1 MSDQPTQKGVERS
14 RLGFRHSSESE
25 RSLEFVIVRSSVYVL
40 LAGIVVVLLV
50 LLAWRLRATLLLV
63 AIGIFIAALL
73 NPFVRFLHRRGLR
86 RGYAVA
92 IVYLILLVLAFSF
105 GYLVFHPLISNAT
118 RFAKDLPTL
127 VSQAKRGKGLIGHLI
142 VRLHLQ
148 NWVNK
153 HVPSLESALTK
164 LSKPAF
170 AVGKTVV
177 SGVASLVTIAFISFF
192 VLLEGPVS
200 LEAALDSM
208 NPDHATRVRRIVDA
222 MAGEV
227 TGFMIGDFAT
237 SVIAG
242 FVVFAALE
250 ITGVP
255 FATVLAVWVGLVDF
269 LPMVGGLLA
278 GVPTVLV
285 AFLHSIPAGIVT
297 VIVFLVYQEIENHVL
312 YPLIVSR
319 TVRLS
324 PLWVLLA
331 VLIGAET
338 GNILGS
344 TFGAIAGAILAVPAA
359 GSVQVA
365 ARELVV
371 KRRRERIA
379 DPVAEDVSAGSR

>member
-1 MSDQPTQKGVERS
+1 MSDQPPGEDGGRT
-14 RLGFRHSSESE
+14 RLGFRKSSAAE
-25 RSLEFVIVRSSVYVL
+25 RATEWMILRSSILVL

-73 NPFVRFLHRRGLR
+73 NPFVRFLHRRGMR
-86 RGYAVA
+86 RGLAVGAVYAVL
-92 IVYLILLVLAFSF
+92 VILALAF
-105 GYLVFHPLISNAT
+105 GYLFFHPIVSNAT
-118 RFAKDLPTL
+118 KFARDLPTL
-127 VSQAKRGKGLIGHLI
+127 VSQARKGKGVIGHVI
-142 VRLHLQ
+142 VRLHLES
-148 NWVNK
+148 WVRK
-153 HVPSLESALTK
+153 HVPTLQTAIGK

-170 AVGKTVV
+170 SIGKTVV
-177 SGVASLVTIAFISFF
+177 SGVVSLVTIAFISFF
-192 VLLEGPVS
+192 VLLEGPAS
-200 LEAALDSM
+200 LDAALDWV
-208 NPDHATRVRRIVDA
+208 NPDHAVRVRRVVDA
-222 MAGEV
+222 MAREV

-242 FVVFAALE
+242 IVVFAALE

-255 FATVLAVWVGLVDF
+255 FAAVLAVWVGLVDF

-285 AFLHSIPAGIVT
+285 AFLHSLTAGIVT
-297 VIVFLVYQEIENHVL
+297 VIVFLVYQQIENHVL

-371 KRRRERIA
+371 ERRRNKITSPA
-379 DPVAEDVSAGSR
+379 IEDAAT

>member
-1 MSDQPTQKGVERS
+1 MSDQPAQEGVERS
-14 RLGFRHSSESE
+14 PLGIRRSNQSE
-25 RSLEFVIVRSSVYVL
+25 RATEYLIVRSSVYVL
-40 LAGIVVVLLV
+40 LSAIIIVVLV

-63 AIGIFIAALL
+63 VIGIFISALL
-73 NPFVRFLHRRGLR
+73 NPFVRMLARRGLR
-86 RGYAVA
+86 RGFAVA
-92 IVYLILLVLAFSF
+92 IVYVILVLLAFAF
-105 GYLVFHPLISNAT
+105 GYLVFHPLITNAT

-127 VSQAKRGKGLIGHLI
+127 VSQAKKGKGIIGHLI

-153 HVPSLESALTK
+153 HVPTLESALTK
-164 LSKPAF
+164 LGKPAF

-192 VLLEGPVS
+192 VLLEGPRS
-200 LEAALDSM
+200 LEGALDWM
-208 NPDHATRVRRIVDA
+208 NPDHASHVRKIVDA
-222 MAGEV
+222 MGGEV

-237 SVIAG
+237 SIIAG
-242 FVVFAALE
+242 VVVLAALE

-297 VIVFLVYQEIENHVL
+297 VVVFLVYQQVENHIL

-359 GSVQVA
+359 GSIQVA

-371 KRRRERIA
+371 ERRRQKITS
-379 DPVAEDVSAGSR
+379 PVVEDVSA

>member
-1 MSDQPTQKGVERS
+1 MSAESPETGVQHTRIGLRQS
-14 RLGFRHSSESE
+14 TESE
-25 RSLEFVIVRSSVYVL
+25 RATEWVIVRSAVLVL
-40 LAGIVVVLLV
+40 LVSIIIVLVV

-63 AIGIFIAALL
+63 AIGVFIAALL
-73 NPFVRFLHRRGLR
+73 NPFVRMLMRRGVR
-86 RGYAVA
+86 RGFAVGF
-92 IVYLILLVLAFSF
+92 VYFILVVLALAF

-118 RFAKDLPTL
+118 HFAKDLPTL
-127 VSQAKRGKGLIGHLI
+127 VSQARKGKGLIGHLI
-142 VRLHLQ
+142 VKLHLE
-148 NWVNK
+148 NWVRK
-153 HVPSLESALTK
+153 HVPTLQTALSK
-164 LSKPAF
+164 LGKPAF

-177 SGVASLVTIAFISFF
+177 SGIASLVTIAFISFF
-192 VLLEGPVS
+192 VLLEGPRS
-200 LEAALDSM
+200 LGAALEWM
-208 NPDHATRVRRIVDA
+208 KPDHAVRVKRVVDA

-237 SVIAG
+237 SVVAG
-242 FVVFAALE
+242 VVVFAALE

-285 AFLHSIPAGIVT
+285 AFLHSIPAGIIT
-297 VIVFLVYQEIENHVL
+297 IIVFLVYQQIENHVL

-324 PLWVLLA
+324 PLWILLA

-359 GSVQVA
+359 GSLQVA

-371 KRRRERIA
+371 ARRREQIVN
-379 DPVAEDVSAGSR
+379 PVVEEAST

>member
-1 MSDQPTQKGVERS
+1 VSEQPVKKGVERN
-14 RLGFRHSSESE
+14 RLGFRRSSESE
-25 RSLEFVIVRSSVYVL
+25 RAIEFLVVRSSIYVL
-40 LAGIVVVLLV
+40 LSGLVVVLLV

-73 NPFVRFLHRRGLR
+73 NPFVRMLARRGMR
-86 RGYAVA
+86 RGYAVG
-92 IVYLILLVLAFSF
+92 IVYLVLVLLAFAF
-105 GYLVFHPLISNAT
+105 GYLVFHPLVSNAT
-118 RFAKDLPTL
+118 HFAHDLPTL
-127 VSQAKRGKGLIGHLI
+127 VSQAKKGRGVIGHVI
-142 VRLHLQ
+142 VRLHLE
-148 NWVNK
+148 NWVRK

-192 VLLEGPVS
+192 VLLEGPAS
-200 LEAALDSM
+200 LDAALDWM
-208 NPDHATRVRRIVDA
+208 NPDHAARVRKIVDA

-242 FVVFAALE
+242 IVVFATLE

-285 AFLHSIPAGIVT
+285 AFLHSIPAGIAT
-297 VIVFLVYQEIENHVL
+297 IIVFLAYQEVENHIL

-359 GSVQVA
+359 GSIQVA

-371 KRRRERIA
+371 ERRREKIA
-379 DPVAEDVSAGSR
+379 SPVVEDISV

>member
-1 MSDQPTQKGVERS
+1 M
-14 RLGFRHSSESE
+14 
-25 RSLEFVIVRSSVYVL
+25 
-40 LAGIVVVLLV
+40 
-50 LLAWRLRATLLLV
+50 
-63 AIGIFIAALL
+63 
-73 NPFVRFLHRRGLR
+73 
-86 RGYAVA
+86 
-92 IVYLILLVLAFSF
+92 
-105 GYLVFHPLISNAT
+105 
-118 RFAKDLPTL
+118 
-127 VSQAKRGKGLIGHLI
+127 
-142 VRLHLQ
+142 RLHLQ

-177 SGVASLVTIAFISFF
+177 SGVAGLVTVAFISFF
-192 VLLEGPVS
+192 VLLEGPRS
-200 LEAALDSM
+200 LEAALDWM
-208 NPDHATRVRRIVDA
+208 NPDHAGRVRKIVDA
-222 MAGEV
+222 MASEV

-344 TFGAIAGAILAVPAA
+344 TFGAISGAILAVPAA
-359 GSVQVA
+359 GSIQVA

-371 KRRRERIA
+371 ERRREKIA
-379 DPVAEDVSAGSR
+379 SPIIEDVPAGLR

>member
-1 MSDQPTQKGVERS
+1 MSDVAPEKVAERT
-14 RLGFRHSSESE
+14 RLGLRKSTVTE
-25 RSLEFVIVRSSVYVL
+25 RATQWLIVRSSVLVL
-40 LAGIVVVLLV
+40 LAGIVVVLFV

-63 AIGIFIAALL
+63 ALGLFIAALL
-73 NPFVRFLHRRGLR
+73 NPFVRMLHRRGMR
-86 RGYAVA
+86 RGYAVGV
-92 IVYLILLVLAFSF
+92 VYAVLVLLALAF
-105 GYLVFHPLISNAT
+105 GYLVFHPLITNAT
-118 RFAKDLPTL
+118 HFARTLPKL
-127 VSQAKRGKGLIGHLI
+127 VDQARKGKGVIGHLI
-142 VRLHLQ
+142 VKLHLET
-148 NWVNK
+148 WIRK
-153 HVPSLESALTK
+153 HVPSLQSALTK

-170 AVGKTVV
+170 SVGKTVL
-177 SGVASLVTIAFISFF
+177 SGVVSLVTIAFISFF
-192 VLLEGPVS
+192 VLLEGPRS
-200 LEAALDSM
+200 LGAGLDWM
-208 NPDHATRVRRIVDA
+208 NPDHAVRVRRIIDA

-237 SVIAG
+237 SVVAG
-242 FVVFAALE
+242 IVVFAALE

-297 VIVFLVYQEIENHVL
+297 VIVFLVYQQIENHVL

-359 GSVQVA
+359 GSLQVA

-371 KRRRERIA
+371 ERRRERITRPA
-379 DPVAEDVSAGSR
+379 VEDASA